1 MAAPFG
7 PRFTL
12 SAALFAA
19 HRGGL
24 VIPGNGGSVGLS
36 RTGGLS
42 GRAMRPEVS
51 GLRAKLIPRSL
62 KGRTDFWFRL
72 ADLQIIHTT
81 HASGALHAKLSGRS
95 LCMAVSRITRQP
107 GSISPP
113 FPIK

>member
-7 PRFTL
+7 PGFAL
-12 SAALFAA
+12 SAALSAA
-19 HRGGL
+19 LRGGL

-72 ADLQIIHTT
+72 ADLQIIHSTQ
-81 HASGALHAKLSGRS
+81 ASGALHAKLSGRS
-95 LCMAVSRITRQP
+95 VCMAVSRITRQP
-107 GSISPP
+107 GSIYPP